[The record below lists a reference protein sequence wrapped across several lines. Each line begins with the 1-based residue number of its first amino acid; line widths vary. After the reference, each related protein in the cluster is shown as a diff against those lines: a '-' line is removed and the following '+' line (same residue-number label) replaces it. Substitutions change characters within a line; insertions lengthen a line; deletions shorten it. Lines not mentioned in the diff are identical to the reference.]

1 MLNVAEAI
9 LNVTEAMLNVAEAML
24 KCYRG
29 YDLQYTI
36 SRDAI
41 ASKNQQCRQ
50 PPKWMYVTMSV
61 YHVYKSF
68 LFNFRWCHREMDKNS
83 HENG

>member
-1 MLNVAEAI
+1 MLNVTEAMLNVTEAM

-24 KCYRG
+24 ICYRG

-41 ASKNQQCRQ
+41 ASKN
-50 PPKWMYVTMSV
+50 
-61 YHVYKSF
+61 KS
-68 LFNFRWCHREMDKNS
+68 NNYFR
-83 HENG
+83 

>member
-41 ASKNQQCRQ
+41 ASK
-50 PPKWMYVTMSV
+50 KHSV
-61 YHVYKSF
+61 PRKYIFFCSKISLLKSQ
-68 LFNFRWCHREMDKNS
+68 K
-83 HENG
+83 

>member
-1 MLNVAEAI
+1 MLNVTEAMV
-9 LNVTEAMLNVAEAML
+9 NVTEAMLNVAEAML

-41 ASKNQQCRQ
+41 ASKNTPNRKQ
-50 PPKWMYVTMSV
+50 KE
-61 YHVYKSF
+61 K
-68 LFNFRWCHREMDKNS
+68 LK
-83 HENG
+83 

>member
-41 ASKNQQCRQ
+41 ASKNSPFQN
-50 PPKWMYVTMSV
+50 
-61 YHVYKSF
+61 H
-68 LFNFRWCHREMDKNS
+68 NF
-83 HENG
+83 EN

>member
-41 ASKNQQCRQ
+41 ASKNSPFQNCN
-50 PPKWMYVTMSV
+50 
-61 YHVYKSF
+61 
-68 LFNFRWCHREMDKNS
+68 L
-83 HENG
+83 ENGRIVKISKS

>member
-41 ASKNQQCRQ
+41 TSKN
-50 PPKWMYVTMSV
+50 VTLI
-61 YHVYKSF
+61 H
-68 LFNFRWCHREMDKNS
+68 LFSCPGNFDP
-83 HENG
+83 

>member
-41 ASKNQQCRQ
+41 ASKNFPFQNCN
-50 PPKWMYVTMSV
+50 Y
-61 YHVYKSF
+61 
-68 LFNFRWCHREMDKNS
+68 
-83 HENG
+83 ENGRIVKITKS

>member
-1 MLNVAEAI
+1 MLNVTEAM
-9 LNVTEAMLNVAEAML
+9 LNVTEAMVNVTEAMLNVAEAML

-41 ASKNQQCRQ
+41 ASKN
-50 PPKWMYVTMSV
+50 S
-61 YHVYKSF
+61 
-68 LFNFRWCHREMDKNS
+68 
-83 HENG
+83 

>member
-1 MLNVAEAI
+1 MYQIKQIIDVTEAMLNVTEAMV
-9 LNVTEAMLNVAEAML
+9 NVTEAMLNVAEAML

-41 ASKNQQCRQ
+41 ASKKCMLVCPQG
-50 PPKWMYVTMSV
+50 SV
-61 YHVYKSF
+61 LF
-68 LFNFRWCHREMDKNS
+68 LKKY
-83 HENG
+83 

>member
-1 MLNVAEAI
+1 MLNLTEAMLNVTEAMV
-9 LNVTEAMLNVAEAML
+9 NVTEAMLNVAEAML

-41 ASKNQQCRQ
+41 ASKNHYRELFQQ
-50 PPKWMYVTMSV
+50 
-61 YHVYKSF
+61 
-68 LFNFRWCHREMDKNS
+68 E
-83 HENG
+83 

>member
-41 ASKNQQCRQ
+41 ASKYSPFQN
-50 PPKWMYVTMSV
+50 
-61 YHVYKSF
+61 H
-68 LFNFRWCHREMDKNS
+68 NF
-83 HENG
+83 ENGGFFKISKS

>member
-41 ASKNQQCRQ
+41 ASKYRLVV
-50 PPKWMYVTMSV
+50 KTRLAVS
-61 YHVYKSF
+61 
-68 LFNFRWCHREMDKNS
+68 L
-83 HENG
+83 